1 LADVFISYS
10 RLDQERVK
18 LIADRLTSLGYSVW
32 WDRRLRPGQVSID
45 EIERELDGA
54 RAVLTAWSRNA
65 RNSTWVFA
73 ESSRALDAGKLLQLK
88 LDSAQ
93 PPLPFDALECAD
105 MSAERAEWGQLE
117 DALSRL
123 VRGSGADQSAPAI
136 ARVGPLATPAAA
148 GVPKLLSIATGAAL
162 VAYAGA
168 VSAAYAGVMAPEQ
181 LQLALFGVLA
191 VGGVSALVSAQR
203 LAAIARAEG

>member
-1 LADVFISYS
+1 
-10 RLDQERVK
+10 
-18 LIADRLTSLGYSVW
+18 
-32 WDRRLRPGQVSID
+32 
-45 EIERELDGA
+45 
-54 RAVLTAWSRNA
+54 
-65 RNSTWVFA
+65 
-73 ESSRALDAGKLLQLK
+73 
-88 LDSAQ
+88 
-93 PPLPFDALECAD
+93 
-105 MSAERAEWGQLE
+105 MSAERAEWGHLE

-123 VRGSGADQSAPAI
+123 VRGSGADRSAPAI

>member
-32 WDRRLRPGQVSID
+32 RDRPLRTGQAFVD
-45 EIERELDGA
+45 EIERELDSA
-54 RAVLTAWSRNA
+54 RAVLTVWSHNA

-73 ESSRALDAGKLLQLK
+73 ESSRALDAGKLLQLR
-88 LDSAQ
+88 LDRAQ

-105 MSAERAEWGQLE
+105 MSADRAEWGQLE
-117 DALSRL
+117 DALSRM
-123 VRGSGADQSAPAI
+123 VRGSGASDAKESVTG
-136 ARVGPLATPAAA
+136 VGPLATPAAA
-148 GVPKLLSIATGAAL
+148 GAPKLLSIATGAAL

-191 VGGVSALVSAQR
+191 VAGVSALVSAQR
-203 LAAIARAEG
+203 LAAIARAED